1 MNLILLGPPG
11 AGKGTQAR
19 FLVERFGLLQLS
31 TGDMLRSAAAAG
43 TEIGLKAKETIDRG
57 DLVTDDLVVG
67 IVSDRLDEPDVKGGI
82 IFDGFPRTLG
92 QADALDEML
101 VEKGMELTAVVELRC
116 DDEIIIERIAGRY
129 SCGNCG
135 EGYHRSF
142 KKPEKEGVCDKC
154 GKSEMQQRDDDNVEA
169 FRTRLLNYYKDT
181 APLIGYY
188 HAKRSLSPVDGTAD
202 IDEVTKQI
210 NAVITA

>member
-43 TEIGLKAKETIDRG
+43 TEVGLKAKDTIDRG

-67 IVSDRLDEPDVKGGI
+67 IVSERLDEPDVKGGI

-142 KKPEKEGVCDKC
+142 KKPEKEGVCDNC

-188 HAKRSLSPVDGTAD
+188 HAKRSLRPVDGTAD
-202 IDEVTKQI
+202 INEVTKQI
-210 NAVITA
+210 DAVITA

>member
-19 FLVERFGLLQLS
+19 MLVESLGLKQLS
-31 TGDMLRSAAAAG
+31 TGEMLRAAAAAG
-43 TEIGLKAKETIDRG
+43 TEMGLKAKEVIDRG
-57 DLVTDDLVVG
+57 DLVTDDIVVG
-67 IVSDRLDEPDVKGGI
+67 IISDLLDDPEMKDGA

-92 QADALDEML
+92 QADALEEL
-101 VEKGMELTAVVELRC
+101 LKAKGLGLHAVVEMRC
-116 DDEIIIERIAGRY
+116 DDEILVGRIVGRFTC
-129 SCGNCG
+129 SCCG
-135 EGYHRSF
+135 EGYHETF
-142 KKPEKEGVCDKC
+142 KIPEKDGVCDKC
-154 GKSEMQQRDDDNVEA
+154 GGTNMKRRADDNEES

-188 HAKRSLSPVDGTAD
+188 HAKKVLRPVDGTAD

-210 NAVITA
+210 NAAIAA